1 MQRMTRTRRLVP
13 TIAVAALAIVLSGCF
28 GPNGQSSRPLV
39 ILYGDSLSWESRGG
53 FQLTLGSGVD
63 VVHRNY
69 PGVAICDY
77 LDEMANDAAVL
88 RPRAV
93 VLEFAG
99 NVLTPCI
106 RPFIGSTNTLVGKYA
121 GDAATATAIFTA
133 KGIPVYLMGAPLLP
147 GWNPDPTPQLH
158 AAYAAVASR
167 AGPLASFTDAGRA
180 VLDAQGRYTSTLPCL
195 PGEGPAQGCQ
205 AGRITVRSPD
215 RVHFCPAAVD
225 PCPVWSSGAWR
236 FGAAMAAPVRRDLGL

>member
-1 MQRMTRTRRLVP
+1 MAAIAVTA
-13 TIAVAALAIVLSGCF
+13 IAVALAGCID
-28 GPNGQSSRPLV
+28 PKATPARPLV

-53 FQLTLGSGVD
+53 FQLTLGPDVD
-63 VVHRNY
+63 VVHRNF

-77 LDEMANDAAVL
+77 LDEMATDVVTL
-88 RPRAV
+88 QPRAV

-99 NVLTPCI
+99 NVMTPCV

-121 GDAATATAIFTA
+121 GDAAFATSIFT
-133 KGIPVYLMGAPLLP
+133 GRGVPVYLIGGPLLP

-158 AAYAAVASR
+158 AAYTAVATLY
-167 AGPLASFTDAGRA
+167 GPLASFTDAGRA
-180 VLDAQGRYTSTLPCL
+180 VLDAQGRYTDTLPCL
-195 PGEGPAQGCQ
+195 PGEGPAQGCSG
-205 AGRITVRSPD
+205 GRITVRSPD
-215 RVHFCPAAVD
+215 RVHFCPTAGD